1 MYVASEHSRLF
12 QLHMIW
18 PTFSYSPDLVV
29 SVQGAENGKETW

>member
-29 SVQGAENGKETW
+29 SVQTAENGKEKW